1 MGTRADRAL
10 AEPRARAGVCYLTR
24 LRPALD
30 RPLLAA
36 NPQEVRGGQECLR
49 LLVLKGA

>member
-24 LRPALD
+24 LRPAPPWTGLFSLQT
-30 RPLLAA
+30 PKKFE
-36 NPQEVRGGQECLR
+36 EV
-49 LLVLKGA
+49 KNA